1 MFLFKRQLSDTCR
14 QNLKNASVTGGH
26 PGANEVLEFDTKLKT
41 WDKVGT
47 MEQYRAYS
55 AASVVNTLDVLNIC
69 IN

>member
-1 MFLFKRQLSDTCR
+1 M
-14 QNLKNASVTGGH
+14 
-26 PGANEVLEFDTKLKT
+26 LEFDKKLKT

>member
-1 MFLFKRQLSDTCR
+1 M
-14 QNLKNASVTGGH
+14 
-26 PGANEVLEFDTKLKT
+26 LEFDKKLKT

-47 MEQYRAYS
+47 MEQSRNAN